1 MNVEIEHVIKALN
14 ENYRTYT
21 DRLVCVRPFSLYMV
35 AISQNF
41 LSTYDDGV

>member
-21 DRLVCVRPFSLYMV
+21 DRLVCIRPFSLYMV
-35 AISQNF
+35 AISENF
-41 LSTYDDGV
+41 LGTCDDGV

>member
-21 DRLVCVRPFSLYMV
+21 DRLVCIRPFSLYVV
-35 AISQNF
+35 AISQNI